1 MSLSLHNGKET
12 REYVVDWIEK
22 YTDIGQMYST
32 YLTRESK
39 EKSRSEENER
49 NWIQW
54 SSSGSIRYTKSY

>member
-1 MSLSLHNGKET
+1 MEKISELQEMSLSLHTGKET
-12 REYVVDWIEK
+12 REYVVDGIEK

-49 NWIQW
+49 N
-54 SSSGSIRYTKSY
+54 